1 MSYDKTLAK
10 GFKVMKLHHL
20 KYKKNYR
27 AFILNLV
34 DQDAQED
41 EIKLIDDKAKI
52 TFLFDRFY
60 SEYEWRVKQAGK
72 RQAMI
77 DWLSGLALSLPCYN
91 GEVIDLAIEMGSIND
106 NPSDQLIDR
115 VLENYFPFMASIVL
129 DMEKEINVFADPL
142 NQPAFLFERA

>member
-1 MSYDKTLAK
+1 
-10 GFKVMKLHHL
+10 MKLHHL

-27 AFILNLV
+27 AFILDII
-34 DQDAQED
+34 DQDAKED

-52 TFLFDRFY
+52 RFLFDRFY
-60 SEYEWRVKQAGK
+60 SERSYDIKRKGK

-91 GEVIDLAIEMGSIND
+91 GEVIDLAIEMGSIDD

-115 VLENYFPFMASIVL
+115 VLANYFPFMASIVL

>member
-1 MSYDKTLAK
+1 
-10 GFKVMKLHHL
+10 MKLHHL

-52 TFLFDRFY
+52 RFLFDRFY
-60 SEYEWRVKQAGK
+60 SERSNDIKRNGK

-91 GEVIDLAIEMGSIND
+91 GEIINLAIEMGSIDD

-115 VLENYFPFMASIVL
+115 VLANYFPFMASIIL
-129 DMEKEINVFADPL
+129 DMEKEINVFADPI

>member
-1 MSYDKTLAK
+1 
-10 GFKVMKLHHL
+10 MKLSTA

-27 AFILNLV
+27 AFIL
-34 DQDAQED
+34 DH
-41 EIKLIDDKAKI
+41 IDHDYNGNELKTDKAKI
-52 TFLFDRFY
+52 TFLFNRFY

-91 GEVIDLAIEMGSIND
+91 GEVIDLAIEMGSIDD

-115 VLENYFPFMASIVL
+115 VLANYFPFMASIVL
-129 DMEKEINVFADPL
+129 DMEKEINVFVDPL

>member
-1 MSYDKTLAK
+1 
-10 GFKVMKLHHL
+10 MKLHHS

-27 AFILNLV
+27 AFILDHI
-34 DQDAQED
+34 DQDYDGNEL
-41 EIKLIDDKAKI
+41 KTDKAKI

-60 SEYEWRVKQAGK
+60 SEYEWRVKQVGK

-91 GEVIDLAIEMGSIND
+91 NEVIDLAIEMGSIDD

-115 VLENYFPFMASIVL
+115 VLANYFTFMASIVL
-129 DMEKEINVFADPL
+129 DMEKDILEPENMALYPIGH
-142 NQPAFLFERA
+142 PAFLVEKA

>member
-1 MSYDKTLAK
+1 
-10 GFKVMKLHHL
+10 MKLHHL

-52 TFLFDRFY
+52 RFLFDRFY
-60 SEYEWRVKQAGK
+60 SERSYDIKRKGK

-91 GEVIDLAIEMGSIND
+91 GEVIDLAIAMGSID
-106 NPSDQLIDR
+106 ENPSDQLIDR
-115 VLENYFPFMASIVL
+115 VLANYFQFMASIVL
-129 DMEKEINVFADPL
+129 DMEKEINVFVDPL

>member
-1 MSYDKTLAK
+1 
-10 GFKVMKLHHL
+10 MKLHHS

-27 AFILNLV
+27 AFILDHT
-34 DQDAQED
+34 DQDYDGNEL
-41 EIKLIDDKAKI
+41 KTDKAKI

-60 SEYEWRVKQAGK
+60 SEYEWRVKQVGK

-91 GEVIDLAIEMGSIND
+91 GEVIDLAIEMGSIDD

-115 VLENYFPFMASIVL
+115 VLANYFPFMASIVL
-129 DMEKEINVFADPL
+129 DMEKDILEPENMALYPIGH
-142 NQPAFLFERA
+142 PAFLVEKA

>member
-1 MSYDKTLAK
+1 
-10 GFKVMKLHHL
+10 MKLHHL

-27 AFILNLV
+27 AFILDII
-34 DQDAQED
+34 DQDAKED

-52 TFLFDRFY
+52 RFLFDRFY
-60 SEYEWRVKQAGK
+60 SERSYDIKRKGK

-91 GEVIDLAIEMGSIND
+91 GQVIDLAIEMGSIDD

-115 VLENYFPFMASIVL
+115 VLENYFPFMASIIL
-129 DMEKEINVFADPL
+129 DMEKDILEPENMALYPIGHS
-142 NQPAFLFERA
+142 AFLVERA

>member
-1 MSYDKTLAK
+1 
-10 GFKVMKLHHL
+10 MKLHHL

-52 TFLFDRFY
+52 RFLFDRFY
-60 SEYEWRVKQAGK
+60 SERSNDIKRNGK

-91 GEVIDLAIEMGSIND
+91 GEIIDLAIEMGSIDD
-106 NPSDQLIDR
+106 NPSNQLIDR
-115 VLENYFPFMASIVL
+115 VLANYFPFMASIVL
-129 DMEKEINVFADPL
+129 DMEKEINVFADPI

>member
-1 MSYDKTLAK
+1 
-10 GFKVMKLHHL
+10 MKLHHL

-27 AFILNLV
+27 AFILDII
-34 DQDAQED
+34 DQDAKED

-52 TFLFDRFY
+52 RFLFDRFY

-91 GEVIDLAIEMGSIND
+91 GQVIDLAIEMGSIDD

-115 VLENYFPFMASIVL
+115 VLANYFPFMASIVL
-129 DMEKEINVFADPL
+129 DMEKDILEPENMALYPIGHA
-142 NQPAFLFERA
+142 AFLVERLNK

>member
-1 MSYDKTLAK
+1 
-10 GFKVMKLHHL
+10 MKLHHS

-27 AFILNLV
+27 AFILDHI
-34 DQDAQED
+34 DQDYDGNEL
-41 EIKLIDDKAKI
+41 KTDKAKI

-60 SEYEWRVKQAGK
+60 SEYEWRVKQVGK

-91 GEVIDLAIEMGSIND
+91 GEVIDLAIEMGSIDD

-115 VLENYFPFMASIVL
+115 VLANYFTFMASIVL
-129 DMEKEINVFADPL
+129 DMEKDILEPENMALYPIGH
-142 NQPAFLFERA
+142 PAFLVEKA